1 MDLVLFWYRRDLR
14 DEDQRGL
21 SRALRYASE
30 RGLRVLP
37 IFIFDS
43 DILGRLEDRDDAR
56 VSFLHRQVTQ
66 LAENRRGGFWMLK
79 GQPIELWARILSGQ
93 LKAHAQ
99 IGRIVAVFANEDYEP
114 SAHARDEKVRE
125 LCVRHGVEFHSFK
138 DQVIFAKAEVQKDDG
153 QPYTVFTPFSRKWKA
168 RLAENSREL
177 KKEECRPFEAT
188 YAAFALEPL
197 SLSDLGFVESPL
209 EFPSTRVPTK
219 ILTEYAEQRNR
230 PDRVGTSK
238 LGVHLR
244 FGTVSIRQ
252 LVAKA
257 VELKA
262 ETWLNELIWR
272 EFFMQILWRFP
283 RVVGQCFKPAYEQI
297 HWLNDEAF
305 FAAWCEGRT
314 GVPIVDAG
322 MRELNTTGFMHNRV
336 RMIAAS
342 YLVKHGLVDWRWGE
356 AYFARKLL
364 DFELA
369 SNNGNWQWVAGCG
382 CDAAPYFRIFN
393 PDLQTKKFDPQFVYI
408 NTWVPEWQ
416 GADYPQPYFEH
427 ALARQRALQAYAVV
441 KEG

>member
-1 MDLVLFWYRRDLR
+1 LR

-21 SRALRYASE
+21 SRALRFASE

-43 DILGRLEDRDDAR
+43 DILGRIEDRDDAR

-79 GQPIELWARILSGQ
+79 GRPAELWGRILSGQ
-93 LKAHAQ
+93 LKADSQ
-99 IGRIVAVFANEDYEP
+99 VGRVAAVFANEDYEP
-114 SAHARDEKVRE
+114 SAKARDEMVRE
-125 LCVRHGVEFHSFK
+125 LCERHGVEFHSFK

-153 QPYTVFTPFSRKWKA
+153 HPYTVFTPFSRKWRA
-168 RLAENSREL
+168 RLAENSIEL
-177 KKEECRPFEAT
+177 RPEECRRFESA
-188 YAAFALEPL
+188 YSPLRLEPL
-197 SLSDLGFVESPL
+197 KLKDLGFIESSL
-209 EFPSTRVPTK
+209 MFPSTRVPTK

-230 PDRVGTSK
+230 PGRVGTSK

-257 VELKA
+257 IELKA

-283 RVVGQCFKPAYEQI
+283 RVVGQSFKPAYEQI
-297 HWLNDEAF
+297 RWLNDEAF
-305 FAAWCEGRT
+305 FTAWCEGST

-322 MRELNTTGFMHNRV
+322 MRELNATGFMHNRV

-393 PDLQTKKFDPQFVYI
+393 PDLQTKKFDPQFEYI
-408 NTWVPEWQ
+408 RTWVPEWQ
-416 GADYPQPYFEH
+416 GSSYPKPYLDH
-427 ALARQRALQAYAVV
+427 ALARQRALEAYAVV
-441 KEG
+441 KLG